1 MIHLVLRGLA
11 AFAGAGLRVAAAA
24 LAAVSCAGA
33 LVAPSPTLAAARKP
47 VVLHLAWRF
56 AGGVSSL
63 LSDGRYV
70 FVQRAQTSGGGTLI
84 DDQTGRRRIVTA
96 PFGCFPT
103 AIGGAWLMFQCGIGY
118 PPAMML
124 YHLAS
129 PGRWQAP
136 APSPELAGYCT
147 VYSPYTF
154 GYTCA
159 AIAVGTLWLE
169 YDVASCQNGE
179 HCLNTYVLAN
189 IATGTVLN
197 DPATAGG
204 TLIADLNAP
213 SGRQTL
219 CAPLRVPGNLT
230 EIHLEPGSL
239 TFYGTFAVAVAG
251 NAGDSSVFLERCG
264 SRLRALLQNGYGLTP
279 AAGNQN
285 ALLWSQGITKLAGVL
300 LPNQRRIAIPLPV
313 PDAGTVPIALGPRT
327 LYISDSGLWQTT
339 APGLRPRPK
348 RK

>member
-1 MIHLVLRGLA
+1 MA
-11 AFAGAGLRVAAAA
+11 PFAGAGLRVAAPA
-24 LAAVSCAGA
+24 LAVVLCAGV
-33 LVAPSPTLAAARKP
+33 LVAPSPARAAARKP

-84 DDQTGRRRIVTA
+84 DDQTGRRRTVTA

-103 AIGGAWLMFQCGIGY
+103 AIGGAWLMFQCGIGH

-136 APSPELAGYCT
+136 AASPELARYCT

-154 GYTCA
+154 GYMCA
-159 AIAVGTLWLE
+159 AIAVGTYWLE
-169 YDVASCQNGE
+169 YDLASCQNGE
-179 HCLNTYVLAN
+179 HCVNTYVLVN

-197 DPATAGG
+197 DPASAGG

-213 SGRQTL
+213 AGRQTL
-219 CAPLRVPGNLT
+219 CTPLRVPGNLT
-230 EIHLEPGSL
+230 EIQLEPGSL
-239 TFYGTFAVAVAG
+239 TFYGSFAVAVAG
-251 NAGDSSVFLERCG
+251 NVGDGSVYLERCS
-264 SRLRALLQNGYGLTP
+264 SRLHELLQNGYGLTP
-279 AAGNQN
+279 AAGNPN
-285 ALLWSQGITKLAGVL
+285 ALLWSQSTTTLAGVL

-313 PDAGTVPIALGPRT
+313 PDAGIVQVALGPRT

-339 APGLRPRPK
+339 AAALQPRPK